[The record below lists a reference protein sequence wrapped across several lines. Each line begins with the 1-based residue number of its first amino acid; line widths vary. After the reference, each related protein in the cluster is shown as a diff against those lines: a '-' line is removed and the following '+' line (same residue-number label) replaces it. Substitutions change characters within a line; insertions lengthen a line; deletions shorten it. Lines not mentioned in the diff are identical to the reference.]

1 MRIRPIAALAALFA
15 LVQLGVPAAATTP
28 GTTAGLADRV
38 VTLPTGQQVALY
50 GPAGAPTSFGPPP
63 GVSWPSDDPLIG
75 ATMGGHLYAIPRS
88 SVPDLGARLEDF
100 DLTRIA
106 GAAAPAAASS
116 GGGSPHEMWTLTIN
130 AVDRNGQPAFGVL
143 IQLVN
148 VDDAARFALTT
159 GFGVGPVSYSVP
171 AGHYSLVAIFVT
183 FEDGHLVFRTDVQ
196 PQFTVNGPTD
206 VLADARR
213 ATAAPSAAVSRPAN
227 LTVKTLTVTRTARK
241 NGGLGIF
248 SLDQPAPGTQG
259 ATFLVSPTA
268 PVSVGAL
275 HYDTY
280 WHFASPDAGA
290 SYTYDLDYPSDAA
303 IPSEQHHPANDA
315 ALAAVD
321 AHYASEVGGQSAA
334 AGRTVVDL
342 AGLNAI
348 GFTRL
353 DPITVPAQRSEY
365 VTADP
370 DVHWQSA
377 FARVAG
383 SFEDWFTDAVRTYLP
398 GSQPTETWLREPL
411 TPGVDQFAEPAYAPL
426 LCPACRQG
434 DKLNLIIAPYADS
447 EGHVAVQ
454 PTAASGSGDTASGSF
469 RLSSGGTVLAAGEY
483 ADGVQVPVPHAAA
496 SYRLDYD
503 VTRSAPWWTLST
515 TTHTE
520 WTFTSGP
527 NSANLPPGWF
537 CDLTAAT
544 SCNVLP
550 LIFADYRLPVDDT
563 GHEPA
568 GAVTG
573 EIDVHHLQ
581 GASQVSI
588 ASLGVQVSFDDGLSW
603 EAAAVTALSPGRFDI
618 DYTNPASAG
627 TAALRL
633 TARDAQGNTLT
644 EVVHQAYRIT
654 PSG

>member
-1 MRIRPIAALAALFA
+1 M
-15 LVQLGVPAAATTP
+15 
-28 GTTAGLADRV
+28 
-38 VTLPTGQQVALY
+38 
-50 GPAGAPTSFGPPP
+50 
-63 GVSWPSDDPLIG
+63 
-75 ATMGGHLYAIPRS
+75 
-88 SVPDLGARLEDF
+88 
-100 DLTRIA
+100 
-106 GAAAPAAASS
+106 
-116 GGGSPHEMWTLTIN
+116 
-130 AVDRNGQPAFGVL
+130 
-143 IQLVN
+143 
-148 VDDAARFALTT
+148 
-159 GFGVGPVSYSVP
+159 
-171 AGHYSLVAIFVT
+171 
-183 FEDGHLVFRTDVQ
+183 
-196 PQFTVNGPTD
+196 
-206 VLADARR
+206 
-213 ATAAPSAAVSRPAN
+213 
-227 LTVKTLTVTRTARK
+227 
-241 NGGLGIF
+241 
-248 SLDQPAPGTQG
+248 
-259 ATFLVSPTA
+259 
-268 PVSVGAL
+268 
-275 HYDTY
+275 
-280 WHFASPDAGA
+280 
-290 SYTYDLDYPSDAA
+290 
-303 IPSEQHHPANDA
+303 
-315 ALAAVD
+315 
-321 AHYASEVGGQSAA
+321 
-334 AGRTVVDL
+334 
-342 AGLNAI
+342 
-348 GFTRL
+348 
-353 DPITVPAQRSEY
+353 
-365 VTADP
+365 
-370 DVHWQSA
+370 
-377 FARVAG
+377 
-383 SFEDWFTDAVRTYLP
+383 
-398 GSQPTETWLREPL
+398 
-411 TPGVDQFAEPAYAPL
+411 
-426 LCPACRQG
+426 
-434 DKLNLIIAPYADS
+434 
-447 EGHVAVQ
+447 Q

-469 RLSSGGTVLAAGEY
+469 RLSSGDAVLAAGEY